1 MGTRIAHVTDPL
13 WHTCCR
19 APAVDVCPREFLS
32 GVSMNTRKSMPNLVR
47 RPVIKSDSA
56 ASVPSEVAV
65 RTSRTPPLL
74 LGAWAAVTT
83 LVSGIC
89 TLAQAAPQLPVK
101 KELTLQVANQ
111 LADAAQAEAEK
122 RNATVVITVVDDGG
136 YPIVLRRLDNTQ
148 VASVQVSIDK
158 ARTAAIYRRPSKD
171 FEEQVKNG
179 RISALALAGGVPL
192 QGGLPIKVDGVVV
205 GAISASGNTPQE
217 DEDIA
222 AAGLA
227 ALEAPRMERYF
238 PASSV
243 DKAFSKGEPI
253 LETNSFKLH
262 ASRRDTPGLAE
273 VHLYETDVI
282 HVLNGSSTFI
292 VGGSIIDPKETAFG
306 EIRGK
311 GITGGNSYVLKP
323 GDVIVVPPHTPHW
336 FKQVTAPFLYYTVK
350 PISK

>member
-1 MGTRIAHVTDPL
+1 MKFRKPTSTAAPSTALSSDLATAAMAAESAVRAS
-13 WHTCCR
+13 R
-19 APAVDVCPREFLS
+19 APPVVLRALAVCTILLS
-32 GVSMNTRKSMPNLVR
+32 GFGTLA
-47 RPVIKSDSA
+47 SA
-56 ASVPSEVAV
+56 APE
-65 RTSRTPPLL
+65 
-74 LGAWAAVTT
+74 
-83 LVSGIC
+83 
-89 TLAQAAPQLPVK
+89 LPVK

-122 RNATVVITVVDDGG
+122 RKATVVITVVDDGG

-171 FEEQVKNG
+171 FEDQVKSG
-179 RISALALAGGVPL
+179 RVSALALAGGVPL

-205 GAISASGNTPQE
+205 GAIAASGNTPQE

-227 ALEAPRMERYF
+227 ALEAPQEARYF
-238 PASSV
+238 PAAVV
-243 DKAFSKGEPI
+243 DVAFSKGAPI
-253 LETNSFKLH
+253 LEANSYKVH

-282 HVLNGSSTFI
+282 HVLKGSSTFI
-292 VGGSIIDPKETAFG
+292 VGGSMIDPKDTAFG

-311 GITGGNSYVLKP
+311 GIVGGTSYALKA
-323 GDVIVVPPHTPHW
+323 GDVMVVPPHTPHW
-336 FKQVTAPFLYYTVK
+336 FKEVTAPFLYYTVK
-350 PISK
+350 PISR